1 LIVNYQK
8 SSLLYC
14 TAKLQCFSLNDTTKT
29 PDGNEISIGNLKIGD
44 KVSAIDQNDQ
54 IVPTEIIA
62 ILHYENNSQG
72 KIEKRN
78 IIIESFFFQLC
89 FIPSPLKRDIKFL

>member
-1 LIVNYQK
+1 MFNYQK
-8 SSLLYC
+8 SSWFYC

-44 KVSAIDQNDQ
+44 KVSAMDQNDQ

-72 KIEKRN
+72 KVETK
-78 IIIESFFFQLC
+78 
-89 FIPSPLKRDIKFL
+89 K

>member
-1 LIVNYQK
+1 M
-8 SSLLYC
+8 
-14 TAKLQCFSLNDTTKT
+14 
-29 PDGNEISIGNLKIGD
+29 
-44 KVSAIDQNDQ
+44 DQNDQ

-72 KIEKRN
+72 KVEKTKRRN